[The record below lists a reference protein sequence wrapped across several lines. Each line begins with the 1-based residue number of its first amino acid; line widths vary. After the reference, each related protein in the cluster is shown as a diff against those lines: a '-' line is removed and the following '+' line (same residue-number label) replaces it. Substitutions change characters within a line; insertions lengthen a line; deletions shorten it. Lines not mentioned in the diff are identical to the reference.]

1 MSLLWKCE
9 LISKNSFEFLK
20 FFVNFDTVVTY
31 HNLLLEVY
39 VIHTR
44 RRKITIT
51 IFFWNF
57 GIVPAT
63 QTFLRHLHQ
72 LLLSTFYSLKT
83 SLGWHLYSAW
93 CSSLT
98 FFLGSM
104 SKGFRVLLLGNSVSD
119 SELLKEVLEL
129 LSAICRCYFLHMLL
143 KSKHKIYLMF

>member
-20 FFVNFDTVVTY
+20 FFANFDTVVTY

-63 QTFLRHLHQ
+63 QTFFLCFHRITEPT
-72 LLLSTFYSLKT
+72 TFTPAVIVNPLFT
-83 SLGWHLYSAW
+83 QNVLG
-93 CSSLT
+93 LT
-98 FFLGSM
+98 FVLSM
-104 SKGFRVLLLGNSVSD
+104 VFIADFFPWLHVKRF
-119 SELLKEVLEL
+119 
-129 LSAICRCYFLHMLL
+129 LSADVRQFCLRLRVIERSVGIVISHL
-143 KSKHKIYLMF
+143 